1 MSSEARKIYEEG
13 MKEVKKEAKKEA
25 IRERS
30 IEVAKDMLRTK
41 RYSIEEVAA
50 RISIAE
56 VRNLA
61 VSHS

>member
-30 IEVAKDMLRTK
+30 IEVAKECYVQSAILLK
-41 RYSIEEVAA
+41 KWL
-50 RISIAE
+50 
-56 VRNLA
+56 LA
-61 VSHS
+61 LVLLK